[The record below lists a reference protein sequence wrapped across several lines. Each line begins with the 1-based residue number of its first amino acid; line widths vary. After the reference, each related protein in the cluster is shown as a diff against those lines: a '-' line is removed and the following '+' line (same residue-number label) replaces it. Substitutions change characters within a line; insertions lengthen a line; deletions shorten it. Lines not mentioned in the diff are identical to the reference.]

1 GTVKDVLTSEFGI
14 ANLVRLAALAAA
26 VPLLARH
33 LAGRGNRL
41 VRGGLLVLAAVAAFT
56 WPAAGHP
63 ATSNAPLLTTRADV
77 AHLGAVVVLGLAA
90 ALVQTTPARTANAST
105 GGGPTGGNG
114 IFSTTLNSKLYQL
127 QLDIEPVQA
136 GNNEVHLYAYTTV
149 GAPLPVKEWKVS
161 AA

>member
-1 GTVKDVLTSEFGI
+1 M
-14 ANLVRLAALAAA
+14 
-26 VPLLARH
+26 
-33 LAGRGNRL
+33 
-41 VRGGLLVLAAVAAFT
+41 
-56 WPAAGHP
+56 
-63 ATSNAPLLTTRADV
+63 
-77 AHLGAVVVLGLAA
+77 
-90 ALVQTTPARTANAST
+90 QTTPARTANAST

-161 AA
+161 AALPAQGIEPIDVPVLPITDSHATGTVTLPSAGNWQFSFTLRVSDFDEATVSTAVPVKP